1 MRLRI
6 YILTILLAAYSL
18 LSGAARAQDVE
29 VVATVNETT
38 IGTEEQLVYSVEIRG
53 ATVSSI
59 STPEPPATRN
69 LVLVQRTPSTQRNMT
84 ILNGNLQQSVSFR
97 WRFRAAGEGAAAI
110 DPVQVRVDGKTYS
123 TQGIRINVVP
133 QSQRP
138 GRPLAGRQ
146 QQLPFRYPPSPGQ
159 GGADDDTARD
169 IDSQDLFIRAI
180 PSTREAYQNEQV
192 TIEYQLFFR
201 DGIQLRHSRLAGS
214 WDAGGFWREEFE
226 VDTRPIPTSVVE
238 NGLLYHMIVL
248 KRVAVFPT
256 RPGRLSVDPLEIETE
271 AYFPFGT
278 SDPFERFFSLRSQFE
293 TVELVSDPVHIDVR
307 PLPDGAPAS
316 FNGAVGRFDM
326 HASLDGTE
334 VEVGA
339 PVDVEVTI
347 SGTGNLATLEAPPFR
362 PPGIFERYEP
372 DVVTDIER
380 DGQRITGGKTF
391 TYILVPRSNGDY
403 TLPPVEFAFFDPS
416 SNKYE
421 VRRAELGRVQVT
433 GTAAPL
439 AAGSTA
445 DGLPIDDIAGILT
458 TASWASADDRPLHES
473 PWPYVLLLFPP
484 LALAGLYVFER
495 RARRLAH
502 DTQFARGRI
511 AHPLAKKH
519 LRKADALLK
528 ENEPG
533 LFYEEIER
541 AVMGFIGNR
550 LNVAELGL
558 TRSELDARL
567 AHVGVTDQI
576 RATLTGLLAECDQAQ
591 FAPVPPDRQAM
602 ESAEERASR
611 VIVAIDEAASRQA
624 TVQA

>member
-1 MRLRI
+1 MQPPTPI
-6 YILTILLAAYSL
+6 FIILLIACAFF
-18 LSGAARAQDVE
+18 SGAARAQDVE

-38 IGTEEQLVYSVEIRG
+38 IGTEEQLVYSIEIRG

-69 LVLVQRTPSTQRNMT
+69 LALVQRTPSTQRNMT

-97 WRFRAAGEGAAAI
+97 WRFRPAGEGPAAI
-110 DPVQVRVDGKTYS
+110 EPVQVRVDGRNYA
-123 TQGIRINVVP
+123 TQRIRINVVP

-138 GRPLAGRQ
+138 GRPQAGRQ
-146 QQLPFRYPPSPGQ
+146 QQLPFRFPPSPGQ
-159 GGADDDTARD
+159 GGDDDSARE

-180 PSTREAYQNEQV
+180 PSTREAYQNEQI

-214 WDAGGFWREEFE
+214 WDAGGFWREEFD

-256 RPGRLSVDPLEIETE
+256 RPGQLSVDPLKIETE

-293 TVELVSDPVHIDVR
+293 TVELVSDPVEIDVR
-307 PLPDGAPAS
+307 PLPAGAPEV
-316 FNGAVGRFDM
+316 FNGAVGHFDM
-326 HASLDGTE
+326 RASLDGTE
-334 VEVGA
+334 VEVGE

-372 DVVTDIER
+372 DVVTGIER
-380 DGQRITGGKTF
+380 GGQRISGRKTF

-403 TLPPVEFAFFDPS
+403 TLPPVEFAYFDPS
-416 SNKYE
+416 SNQYE
-421 VRRAELGRVQVT
+421 VRRAELGRVRVT

-445 DGLPIDDIAGILT
+445 EGLPIDDIAGIIT
-458 TASWASADDRPLHES
+458 TASWESAEDVPLHERT
-473 PWPYVLLLFPP
+473 WPYLLLILPP
-484 LALAGLYVFER
+484 LALGGLYLFER

-502 DTQFARGRI
+502 DTEFARGRI
-511 AHPLAKKH
+511 AHPLARKH
-519 LRKADALLK
+519 LKKADALLK
-528 ENEPG
+528 ENEPR
-533 LFYEEIER
+533 LFYEEIES

-558 TRSELDARL
+558 TRSELDTRL
-567 AHVGVTDQI
+567 AQIGVED
-576 RATLTGLLAECDQAQ
+576 RVRSTLSGLLAECDQAQ
-591 FAPVPPDRQAM
+591 YAPVPPDRPAM

-611 VIVAIDEAASRQA
+611 VIVAIDQAASRQT